1 MRTENRRVKYL
12 TLLALVVGSGLG
24 LLSATQTWF
33 AIQVTDVANHAGTVT
48 VAGSAAAPALTA
60 LSLAGLALT
69 AALAIAGPAFRVV
82 LALLGILLGASIVYS
97 ALAVLGD
104 PLRAAGGAITSAT
117 GVAGEASLRRL
128 VQSTTTE
135 FWPWLAVV
143 GGALVVLAAALA
155 IVFLRAWPGP
165 SRKYQAR
172 FAGEDGRTAEET
184 LAELDGGEADTAAVA
199 AAAGTGNDVSG
210 DESEARAAAES
221 DAPEEPTTL
230 DRDAAIDSWDELSRG
245 DDPTR

>member
-1 MRTENRRVKYL
+1 MRTENRRIKYL
-12 TLLALVVGSGLG
+12 TLLTLLVGSGLG

-33 AIQVTDVANHAGTVT
+33 TIQVRDVANHAGTVT

-82 LALLGILLGASIVYS
+82 LALLGVLLGVSLVYS

-104 PLRAAGGAITSAT
+104 PLQAASAAITSAT
-117 GVAGEASLRRL
+117 GVAGEASLRKL
-128 VQSTTTE
+128 VQSTSTE

-143 GGALVVLAAALA
+143 GGVLVALSGLLAL
-155 IVFLRAWPGP
+155 VFLRAWPGP

-172 FAGEDGRTAEET
+172 FAGADGRSAEET
-184 LAELDGGEADTAAVA
+184 LAELDGDEPAGETPDEAEE
-199 AAAGTGNDVSG
+199 G
-210 DESEARAAAES
+210 DEREARAAAES
-221 DAPEEPTTL
+221 GAQEEPTSL
-230 DRDAAIDSWDELSRG
+230 DRDSAIDSWDELSRG

>member
-12 TLLALVVGSGLG
+12 TLLALLVGSGLG

-33 AIQVTDVANHAGTVT
+33 TIRVTDVANHAGTVT

-104 PLRAAGGAITSAT
+104 PLQAASAAITSAT
-117 GVAGEASLRRL
+117 GVAGEASLRKL

-135 FWPWLAVV
+135 FWPWFAVL
-143 GGALVVLAAALA
+143 GGVLVALSGALA

-165 SRKYQAR
+165 SRKYQSR
-172 FAGEDGRTAEET
+172 FAGEDGRSAEET
-184 LAELDGGEADTAAVA
+184 LAELDAEEPEAETVA
-199 AAAGTGNDVSG
+199 DAEEG
-210 DESEARAAAES
+210 DEREARAAAES
-221 DAPEEPTTL
+221 GAEEEPTSL
-230 DRDAAIDSWDELSRG
+230 DRDSAIDSWDELSRG

>member
-12 TLLALVVGSGLG
+12 TLLALLVGSGLG

-33 AIQVTDVANHAGTVT
+33 TIQVRDVANHAGTVT

-82 LALLGILLGASIVYS
+82 LALLGVLLGVSLVYS

-104 PLRAAGGAITSAT
+104 PLQAASAAITSAT
-117 GVAGEASLRRL
+117 GVAGEASLRKL
-128 VQSTTTE
+128 VQSTTTA

-143 GGALVVLAAALA
+143 GGVLVALSGVLALVFV
-155 IVFLRAWPGP
+155 RAWPGP

-172 FAGEDGRTAEET
+172 FAGENGRSAEEA
-184 LAELDGGEADTAAVA
+184 LAGLHGAAETEETAGEI
-199 AAAGTGNDVSG
+199 AGEG
-210 DESEARAAAES
+210 DEREARAAAES
-221 DAPEEPTTL
+221 GAAEEPTSL
-230 DRDAAIDSWDELSRG
+230 DRDSAIDSWDELSRG

>member
-33 AIQVTDVANHAGTVT
+33 AIELTDVANHAGMVT

-82 LALLGILLGASIVYS
+82 LSALGILLGASIVYS
-97 ALAVLGD
+97 AVAVVGD
-104 PLRAAGGAITSAT
+104 PVRAAAAAITSAT
-117 GVAGEASLRRL
+117 GVAGQASVRKL
-128 VQSTTTE
+128 VESTSSE
-135 FWPWLAVV
+135 FWPWLAVA
-143 GGALVVLAAALA
+143 GGVLVALAGAAA
-155 IVFLRAWPGP
+155 IVFVRAWPGP
-165 SRKYQAR
+165 SRRYQAR
-172 FAGEDGRTAEET
+172 FAGEDGRSAEEAV
-184 LAELDGGEADTAAVA
+184 AELTRED
-199 AAAGTGNDVSG
+199 
-210 DESEARAAAES
+210 DEGLAHDRDDDAEARAAAAGDTP
-221 DAPEEPTTL
+221 DAPSAL
-230 DRDAAIDSWDELSRG
+230 DRDTAIDSWDELSRG

>member
-1 MRTENRRVKYL
+1 MRAENRRAKYL

-33 AIQVTDVANHAGTVT
+33 TIAVKDVANHAGTVT

-82 LALLGILLGASIVYS
+82 LSILGVLLGVSIVFS
-97 ALAVLGD
+97 AVSVLSD

-128 VQSTTTE
+128 VESTE
-135 FWPWLAVV
+135 IAFWPWVAVV
-143 GGALVVLAAALA
+143 GGVLVVLAGVAA
-155 IVFLRAWPGP
+155 IVFVRAWPGP
-165 SRKYQAR
+165 SRRYQAR
-172 FAGEDGRTAEET
+172 FAGEDGRSAEEAV
-184 LAELDGGEADTAAVA
+184 AELAGDSDDAAVA
-199 AAAGTGNDVSG
+199 G
-210 DESEARAAAES
+210 DASAVDDAPAAAES
-221 DAPEEPTTL
+221 DTPGTPTAL
-230 DRDAAIDSWDELSRG
+230 DRDTAIDSWDELSRG

>member
-33 AIQVTDVANHAGTVT
+33 VIGVTDVADHAGTVT

-82 LALLGILLGASIVYS
+82 LSILGVLLGVSIVYS
-97 ALAVLGD
+97 AVSVLGD

-117 GVAGEASLRRL
+117 GVAGENSLRKL
-128 VQSTTTE
+128 VESTTTE
-135 FWPWLAVV
+135 FWPWLAVI
-143 GGALVVLAAALA
+143 GGVLVALA
-155 IVFLRAWPGP
+155 GVAAVVFVRAWPGP
-165 SRKYQAR
+165 SRRYQTR
-172 FAGEDGRTAEET
+172 FAGEDGRSAEEAV
-184 LAELDGGEADTAAVA
+184 AELGGEDRDEA
-199 AAAGTGNDVSG
+199 AAAADGSDHG
-210 DESEARAAAES
+210 EAPAAAEGDTP
-221 DAPEEPTTL
+221 DAPAAL
-230 DRDAAIDSWDELSRG
+230 DRDTAIDSWDELSRG

>member
-1 MRTENRRVKYL
+1 MRAENRRVKYL
-12 TLLALVVGSGLG
+12 TLLALVAGSGLG

-33 AIQVTDVANHAGTVT
+33 TIQVKDVADHAGAVT

-82 LALLGILLGASIVYS
+82 LSVLGVVLGASIVYS
-97 ALAVLGD
+97 AIAVLGD

-128 VQSTTTE
+128 VESTSTG
-135 FWPWLAVV
+135 FWPWLAVI
-143 GGALVVLAAALA
+143 GGVLVVLAGFAAIA
-155 IVFLRAWPGP
+155 FLRVWPGP
-165 SRKYQAR
+165 SRRYQAR
-172 FAGEDGRTAEET
+172 FAGEDGRSAQEV
-184 LAELDGGEADTAAVA
+184 VA
-199 AAAGTGNDVSG
+199 AAADGDGEPSHADGGSAGDNDDV
-210 DESEARAAAES
+210 EARAAAEG
-221 DAPEEPTTL
+221 DTPGAPTAL
-230 DRDAAIDSWDELSRG
+230 DRDSAIDSWDELSRG

>member
-1 MRTENRRVKYL
+1 VRTENRRVKYL

-33 AIQVTDVANHAGTVT
+33 TIQVTDVANHAGTVT

-143 GGALVVLAAALA
+143 GGVLVVLAASLA

-184 LAELDGGEADTAAVA
+184 LAELDGAEPETGAAD
-199 AAAGTGNDVSG
+199 AGTGDDEAAG
-210 DESEARAAAES
+210 DEREARAAAES
-221 DAPEEPTTL
+221 DAPEEPTAL

>member
-12 TLLALVVGSGLG
+12 TLLALLVGSGLG

-33 AIQVTDVANHAGTVT
+33 TIQVRDVADHAGTVT

-82 LALLGILLGASIVYS
+82 LAALGILLGVSIVYS

-104 PLRAAGGAITSAT
+104 PLQAASAAITSAT
-117 GVAGEASLRRL
+117 GVAGEASLRKL
-128 VQSTTTE
+128 VQSTATE
-135 FWPWLAVV
+135 FWPWFAVV
-143 GGALVVLAAALA
+143 GGVLVALA
-155 IVFLRAWPGP
+155 GVLSIVFLRAWPGP
-165 SRKYQAR
+165 SRKYQTR
-172 FAGEDGRTAEET
+172 FAGEDGRSAEET
-184 LAELDGGEADTAAVA
+184 LAELDGHAEATEPAADA
-199 AAAGTGNDVSG
+199 AEG
-210 DESEARAAAES
+210 DEREARAAAES
-221 DAPEEPTTL
+221 DAADEPASL

>member
-33 AIQVTDVANHAGTVT
+33 EIHVKDVANHAETVT
-48 VAGSAAAPALTA
+48 VAGSVAAPALTA

-82 LALLGILLGASIVYS
+82 LSILGVLLGVSIVYS
-97 ALAVLGD
+97 ALAVVGD
-104 PLRAAGGAITSAT
+104 PLRAASGAITSAT

-128 VQSTTTE
+128 VDSTATE

-143 GGALVVLAAALA
+143 GGVLVTLAAIAA
-155 IVFLRAWPGP
+155 IVFVRAWPGP
-165 SRKYQAR
+165 SRRYQAR
-172 FAGEDGRTAEET
+172 FAGEDGRSAEDT
-184 LAELDGGEADTAAVA
+184 IAGLASADGVEAAPA
-199 AAAGTGNDVSG
+199 AASG
-210 DESEARAAAES
+210 DDEEARAAADGDTPDGPS
-221 DAPEEPTTL
+221 AL
-230 DRDAAIDSWDELSRG
+230 DRDTAIDSWDELSRG

>member
-1 MRTENRRVKYL
+1 MRAENRRVKYL

-33 AIQVTDVANHAGTVT
+33 VIDVKDVANHAGTVT

-82 LALLGILLGASIVYS
+82 LSILGILLGVSIVFS
-97 ALAVLGD
+97 AVSVVGD

-117 GVAGEASLRRL
+117 GVAGEASLRKL
-128 VQSTTTE
+128 VESTTTE

-143 GGALVVLAAALA
+143 GGVLVALAGILA
-155 IVFLRAWPGP
+155 IVFVRAWPGP
-165 SRKYQAR
+165 SRRYQAR
-172 FAGEDGRTAEET
+172 FAGEDGRSAEEAVAG
-184 LAELDGGEADTAAVA
+184 LSEGDDEAAGGIADDDQEAREAAEADTPD
-199 AAAGTGNDVSG
+199 T
-210 DESEARAAAES
+210 
-221 DAPEEPTTL
+221 PTAL
-230 DRDAAIDSWDELSRG
+230 DRDTAIDSWDELSRG

>member
-1 MRTENRRVKYL
+1 MRAENRRVKYL

-33 AIQVTDVANHAGTVT
+33 VIDVKDVANHAGTVT

-82 LALLGILLGASIVYS
+82 LSILGILLGVSIVFS
-97 ALAVLGD
+97 AVSVVGD
-104 PLRAAGGAITSAT
+104 PLRAASGAITSAT
-117 GVAGEASLRRL
+117 GVAGEASLRKL
-128 VQSTTTE
+128 VESTTTE

-143 GGALVVLAAALA
+143 GGVLVALAGILA
-155 IVFLRAWPGP
+155 IVFVRAWPGP
-165 SRKYQAR
+165 SRRYQAR
-172 FAGEDGRTAEET
+172 FAGEDGRSAEEAV
-184 LAELDGGEADTAAVA
+184 AELSEGDDE
-199 AAAGTGNDVSG
+199 AAAGTAD
-210 DESEARAAAES
+210 DDQEAREAAEA
-221 DAPEEPTTL
+221 DTPDTPTAL
-230 DRDAAIDSWDELSRG
+230 DRDTAIDSWDELSRG

>member
-1 MRTENRRVKYL
+1 MRTENRRIKYL
-12 TLLALVVGSGLG
+12 TLLALLVGSGLG

-33 AIQVTDVANHAGTVT
+33 TIQVTDVANHAGTVT

-104 PLRAAGGAITSAT
+104 PLQAASAAITSAT
-117 GVAGEASLRRL
+117 GVAGEASLRKL

-135 FWPWLAVV
+135 FWPWFAVLGGVLVALA
-143 GGALVVLAAALA
+143 GALA

-165 SRKYQAR
+165 SRKYQSR
-172 FAGEDGRTAEET
+172 FAGEDGRSAEET
-184 LAELDGGEADTAAVA
+184 LAELEADVPEAETAASA
-199 AAAGTGNDVSG
+199 DEG
-210 DESEARAAAES
+210 DEREAREAAES
-221 DAPEEPTTL
+221 NAPEEPSTL
-230 DRDAAIDSWDELSRG
+230 DRDSAIDSWDELSRG

>member
-33 AIQVTDVANHAGTVT
+33 TIQVTDVANHAGTVT

-104 PLRAAGGAITSAT
+104 PLLAAGGAITSAT

-143 GGALVVLAAALA
+143 GGVLVVLASALA

-184 LAELDGGEADTAAVA
+184 LAELDGAEPETGA
-199 AAAGTGNDVSG
+199 AAAGTADDEAAG
-210 DESEARAAAES
+210 DEREARAAAES
-221 DAPEEPTTL
+221 DAPEEPTAL

>member
-12 TLLALVVGSGLG
+12 TLLALLVGSGLG

-33 AIQVTDVANHAGTVT
+33 TIQVTDVANHAGTVT
-48 VAGSAAAPALTA
+48 VAGSAAAPALPA

-104 PLRAAGGAITSAT
+104 PLQAASAAITSAT
-117 GVAGEASLRRL
+117 GVAGEASLRKL

-135 FWPWLAVV
+135 FWPWFAVL
-143 GGALVVLAAALA
+143 GGVLVAVAGALA

-165 SRKYQAR
+165 SRKYQSR
-172 FAGEDGRTAEET
+172 FAGEDGRSAEET
-184 LAELDGGEADTAAVA
+184 LAELDAEEPEPATAADTEE
-199 AAAGTGNDVSG
+199 G
-210 DESEARAAAES
+210 DEREARAAAES
-221 DAPEEPTTL
+221 GAEEEPTSL
-230 DRDAAIDSWDELSRG
+230 DRDSAIDSWDELSRG

>member
-24 LLSATQTWF
+24 LLSATQPWF
-33 AIQVTDVANHAGTVT
+33 TIEVKDVANHAGAVT

-69 AALAIAGPAFRVV
+69 AALAIAGPAFRMV
-82 LALLGILLGASIVYS
+82 LSVLGVLIGVSIVYS
-97 ALAVLGD
+97 ALSVLAD
-104 PLRAAGGAITSAT
+104 PLRAVGGAITSAT

-128 VQSTTTE
+128 VESTTTE
-135 FWPWLAVV
+135 FWPWFAVV
-143 GGALVVLAAALA
+143 GGVIVALAGIAA
-155 IVFLRAWPGP
+155 IVFVRAWPGP
-165 SRKYQAR
+165 SRRYQAR
-172 FAGEDGRTAEET
+172 FAGEDGRSAEEAVGE
-184 LAELDGGEADTAAVA
+184 LAGDDHDEPALAGDAADA
-199 AAAGTGNDVSG
+199 G
-210 DESEARAAAES
+210 DEGDDDEARAAAEG
-221 DAPEEPTTL
+221 DTPEAPTAL

>member
-12 TLLALVVGSGLG
+12 TLLALLVGSGLG

-33 AIQVTDVANHAGTVT
+33 TIQVRDVANHAGTVT

-82 LALLGILLGASIVYS
+82 LALLGILLGVSLVYS

-104 PLRAAGGAITSAT
+104 PLQAASAAITSAT
-117 GVAGEASLRRL
+117 GVAGEASLRKL

-143 GGALVVLAAALA
+143 GGVLVALSGVLA

-172 FAGEDGRTAEET
+172 FAGEDGRSAEET
-184 LAELDGGEADTAAVA
+184 LAELDDEPAEETAH
-199 AAAGTGNDVSG
+199 SEEG
-210 DESEARAAAES
+210 DEREARAAAGS
-221 DAPEEPTTL
+221 DAPQEPGSL

>member
-1 MRTENRRVKYL
+1 VRTENRRVKYL

-33 AIQVTDVANHAGTVT
+33 TIQVTDVANHAGTVT

-143 GGALVVLAAALA
+143 GGVLVVLAASLA

-184 LAELDGGEADTAAVA
+184 LAKLDGAEPETGAAD
-199 AAAGTGNDVSG
+199 AGTGDDEAAG
-210 DESEARAAAES
+210 DEREARAAAES
-221 DAPEEPTTL
+221 DAPEEPTAL

>member
-1 MRTENRRVKYL
+1 VRTENRRVKYL

-33 AIQVTDVANHAGTVT
+33 TIQVTDVANHAGTVT

-143 GGALVVLAAALA
+143 GGVLVV
-155 IVFLRAWPGP
+155 
-165 SRKYQAR
+165 
-172 FAGEDGRTAEET
+172 
-184 LAELDGGEADTAAVA
+184 LAELDGAEPETGAAD
-199 AAAGTGNDVSG
+199 AGTGDDEAAG
-210 DESEARAAAES
+210 DEREARAAAES
-221 DAPEEPTTL
+221 DAPEEPTAL